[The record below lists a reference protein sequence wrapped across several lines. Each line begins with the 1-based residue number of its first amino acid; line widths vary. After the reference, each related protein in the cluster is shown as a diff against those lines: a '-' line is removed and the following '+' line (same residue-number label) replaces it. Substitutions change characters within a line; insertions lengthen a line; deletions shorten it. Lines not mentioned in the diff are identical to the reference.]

1 MENSAEKELVK
12 YLHNLIAAKK
22 YEVAIHE
29 ADRAIACFSTP
40 GDGYDL
46 GYSFFDLREFMF
58 FLVKYHITEEH
69 RVIAWSSRQE
79 APILMAKAY
88 ALFELNDY
96 EKAIACLRLA
106 LEYNPV
112 SVALRL
118 EIVENYLCL
127 HQYENAEKELR
138 QLMKWMMYPKD
149 IAQFYR
155 RMGYLYTE
163 IKQYTMASICFL
175 WSLQFEK
182 NKKAMDEL
190 LYIMIE
196 CRGMQS
202 AQEALDEIK
211 KLTPEMVM
219 RSLIVNNIMIYIDD
233 ERREFLMKGSD
244 EESKKAVELYR
255 KLGVFFN

>member
-1 MENSAEKELVK
+1 M
-12 YLHNLIAAKK
+12 
-22 YEVAIHE
+22 
-29 ADRAIACFSTP
+29 
-40 GDGYDL
+40 
-46 GYSFFDLREFMF
+46 
-58 FLVKYHITEEH
+58 
-69 RVIAWSSRQE
+69 
-79 APILMAKAY
+79 
-88 ALFELNDY
+88 
-96 EKAIACLRLA
+96 
-106 LEYNPV
+106 
-112 SVALRL
+112 
-118 EIVENYLCL
+118 ENYLCL

-138 QLMKWMMYPKD
+138 LLMKWLMYPKD

-219 RSLIVNNIMIYIDD
+219 RSLIVKHDD
-233 ERREFLMKGSD
+233 LHRRRAAGIPNERQ
-244 EESKKAVELYR
+244 
-255 KLGVFFN
+255 